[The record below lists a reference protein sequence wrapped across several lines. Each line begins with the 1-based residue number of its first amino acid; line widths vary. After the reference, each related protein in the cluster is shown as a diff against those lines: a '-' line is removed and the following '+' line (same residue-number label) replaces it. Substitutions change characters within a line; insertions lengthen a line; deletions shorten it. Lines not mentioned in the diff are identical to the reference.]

1 VSATM
6 STARVRRRVPRQF
19 VGPSR
24 EPKSLRVLEVVGVT
38 LVVSLLIWQVVIN
51 RGNFADTFLALLPWL
66 AVVVLADLVPV
77 PLWGSAQ
84 LMMSFPVLLAAAF
97 VFPAYVAGVLSFVA
111 TVDTREFRR
120 EITAGRGLFNRSNV
134 ALSVM
139 AASWVYHELGG
150 SVSIWPAV
158 LPATLVALLIDLAIN
173 ASLVILGTRLLTGLP
188 VTRLIRNVYGGSHTL
203 AFTTGYA
210 CFGLLAVVLATVY
223 SSAGAW
229 GLVAFA
235 VPLFLARQM
244 FVHWKRLAEA
254 EVRLDVERRAL
265 TQVSSRMADERKDE
279 RLAVAA
285 GIHDEILPPLYKV
298 HLMGQV
304 LRQDLASGRLLDLE
318 ADVPDLLHATE
329 AASRA
334 LRDLIGDLRRSTL
347 GAGGLPQTLE
357 LLGRSLAAESGISI
371 DVSAQQV
378 AGTPVVHLLL
388 YQVAREAIVNVVRH
402 SGADRARIVLDDSDD
417 QIRLFVEDNGH
428 GFQPTLVDQTA
439 HFGLQLMRERVE
451 LAGGILHIETAPTTG
466 TRVIVKIPIKNE
478 NPG

>member
-1 VSATM
+1 VSA
-6 STARVRRRVPRQF
+6 STNVARVSSRRPRES

-38 LVVSLLIWQVVIN
+38 LVASLLIWQVV
-51 RGNFADTFLALLPWL
+51 GNWADFTGTFLALLPWI

-97 VFPAYVAGVLSFVA
+97 VFPPYVAGALSFVA

-120 EITAGRGLFNRSNV
+120 EITAGRGLLNRSNV

-139 AASWVYHELGG
+139 AASWVFYAIGG
-150 SVSIWPAV
+150 SVSIWPSV
-158 LPATLVALLIDLAIN
+158 LPAALVALLVDLTIN
-173 ASLVILGTRLLTGLP
+173 ASLLILGTRLLTGLP
-188 VTRLIRNVYGGSHTL
+188 ATRLIHNVYGGSHTL
-203 AFTTGYA
+203 AFSTGYA
-210 CFGLLAVVLATVY
+210 CFGLLAVVLATLY

-244 FVHWKRLAEA
+244 FVHWKKLAEA

-265 TQVSSRMADERKDE
+265 TQVSSRIADERKDE

-298 HLMGQV
+298 HLLGQV
-304 LRQDLASGRLLDLE
+304 LRQDLASGRLLDLD
-318 ADVPDLLHATE
+318 ADVPDLLQATE

-334 LRDLIGDLRRSTL
+334 LRDLIQDLRKSTL

-357 LLGRSLAAESGISI
+357 LLARDLSDESGISI
-371 DVSAQQV
+371 EVSV
-378 AGTPVVHLLL
+378 SLVSGTPLIHLLL

-402 SGADRARIVLDDSDD
+402 SGADKARVVLEGSVGEV
-417 QIRLFVEDNGH
+417 RLFVEDNGR

-451 LAGGILHIETAPTTG
+451 LAGGILYIETAPNTG
-466 TRVIVKIPIKNE
+466 TRVMVKIPIDRE
-478 NPG
+478 SPE